1 MSARAVEEAGED
13 DLDGLAVFAVDDV
26 EAESVAPVTAVEP
39 MAMATVTEAEVDVA
53 ALPVEPL
60 GPALVVVPDIEQMTL
75 RKAAKELAAVGL
87 KLSVRDEYGDAVP
100 RWSWGDYEV
109 RTQKVDAGTE
119 VVPGATVKAKARP
132 LRRLVSGY

>member
-13 DLDGLAVFAVDDV
+13 DLDGLAVFAVDDF
-26 EAESVAPVTAVEP
+26 ESESVAPVAAVEP
-39 MAMATVTEAEVDVA
+39 IVMATVTEVDLA

-119 VVPGATVKAKARP
+119 VVPGATVKAKARA